1 MFESTGAGAQR
12 RNAVAERLA
21 SAREAAARDGI
32 PRVQRT
38 ISTALAAQAEEGARW
53 SLRPGQLVIVD
64 EASLAGTF
72 TLDTIVTQA
81 GLADAKVLLVGDH
94 GQLSA
99 VDAGG
104 AFALLADR
112 ACPARLTSLWRF
124 SHPWEAVASLGL
136 RDGDTGVLE
145 EYVDQDRVHAGA
157 AEAML
162 EDAYAA
168 WAGDIDGG
176 IDSILI
182 APDARTV
189 AALNARAHR
198 DRVADGLVAA
208 TGVASAAG
216 EQLGVGDRIV
226 TRRNERTLRPLGA
239 GRNAYVRNGD
249 LWIVTQTH
257 PDGSLT
263 ATRTRSATGTAA
275 MSVLLPAQY
284 VSEDVD
290 LGYASTTHR
299 AQGITVDH
307 AHVLA
312 HPGMAR
318 ENLYVA
324 MTRGRHANHVYVALD
339 AVDPEWSP
347 SEWCTGSSVIV
358 SS

>member
-1 MFESTGAGAQR
+1 MIGLAPSSSAAAELARALGIACENTAKWVFESTGAGAQR

-257 PDGSLT
+257 PDGPPRRPGPAPPPARRRCRCSSRRSMSPRTWTSGTPARPT
-263 ATRTRSATGTAA
+263 APRASR
-275 MSVLLPAQY
+275 
-284 VSEDVD
+284 
-290 LGYASTTHR
+290 STTP
-299 AQGITVDH
+299 TCWPT
-307 AHVLA
+307 
-312 HPGMAR
+312 PGW
-318 ENLYVA
+318 
-324 MTRGRHANHVYVALD
+324 
-339 AVDPEWSP
+339 PEKT
-347 SEWCTGSSVIV
+347 CTSR
-358 SS
+358 